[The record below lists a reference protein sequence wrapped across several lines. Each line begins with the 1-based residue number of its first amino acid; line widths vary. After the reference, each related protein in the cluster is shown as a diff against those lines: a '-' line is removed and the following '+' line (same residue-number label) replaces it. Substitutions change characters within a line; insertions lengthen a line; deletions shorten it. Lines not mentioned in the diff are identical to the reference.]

1 LGFLFEFEQFQFR
14 NVLTFIRLD
23 LPHMTYSE
31 ILQNQRDYFKAQHTK
46 TLSARLTALRSF
58 KQMLLENEAK
68 LYAAV
73 QADFGKSEHEAFLT
87 EWAILIKDIDE
98 ALASLKNWTKPQKVR
113 TNLVNWPGKSFTIAE
128 PFGQCLVIG
137 AWNYPIQLSFAP
149 VIAALAA
156 GNTVIL
162 KPSELAAHSANCMAD
177 IVATYFSPK
186 LFTVVQGGVLETSA
200 ILELRFDKIFFTG
213 SPAVGRIVYQ
223 AAAKHLTPVT
233 LELGGKSPAI
243 LTPSANLP
251 VAIKRLVWAKFL
263 NAGQTCIAPD
273 YVFVHESIYEES
285 IALFK
290 STIANNNYNL
300 SSKNYVQIIN
310 ERNLE
315 RLERLIQKEKVTYGG
330 NVDRDTRTIQPTLLR
345 DISLNDPIMQEE
357 IFGPILPL
365 IRYTHFEEVLSYI
378 QDHEKPLSA
387 YLFSNE
393 QAEQNAWLDQ
403 LSFGG
408 GCINDAIMHITNPNL
423 PFGGVG
429 QSGTG
434 SYHGKSGF
442 TTFSHLKSVFK
453 KPNIF
458 EVPLKYPPYTQTKMD
473 WIKRLL
479 KFS

>member
-1 LGFLFEFEQFQFR
+1 MHFS
-14 NVLTFIRLD
+14 D
-23 LPHMTYSE
+23 LLAT
-31 ILQNQRDYFKAQHTK
+31 QRQYFTAQHTK
-46 TLSARLTALRSF
+46 TLAARKSALQRF
-58 KQMLLENEAK
+58 KQLLQENEAK
-68 LYAAV
+68 IYAAV
-73 QADFGKSEHEAFLT
+73 HADFQKSEHEAFLT

-98 ALASLKNWTKPQKVR
+98 ALGALPKWMKAQKVR
-113 TNLVNWPGKSFTIAE
+113 TNLVNLPGKSFMVPE
-128 PFGQCLVIG
+128 PLGVCLVIG

-149 VIAALAA
+149 AIAALAA

-162 KPSELAAHSANCMAD
+162 KPSELAANSAQCMAD
-177 IVATYFSPK
+177 LVSQYFDPQ
-186 LFTVVQGGVLETSA
+186 LFTVVLGGVEETTA
-200 ILELRFDKIFFTG
+200 LLQERFDKIFFTG

-243 LTPSANLP
+243 LTPSADLP
-251 VAIKRLVWAKFL
+251 TAIKRLVWAKFL

-273 YVFVHESIYEES
+273 YVFVHESIYQECLVLLQQE
-285 IALFK
+285 IEKNQYTF
-290 STIANNNYNL
+290 AN
-300 SSKNYVQIIN
+300 KNYVQIIN
-310 ERNLE
+310 ERNLA
-315 RLERLIQKEKVTYGG
+315 RLEQLIQKEKVSYGG
-330 NVDRDTRTIQPTLLR
+330 KVDRNTRTIEPTLLR
-345 DISLNDPIMQEE
+345 DISLEDPIMQEE

-365 IRYTHFEEVLSYI
+365 LPYTHFEVALNYI

-387 YLFSNE
+387 YLFSNNKAE
-393 QAEQNAWLDQ
+393 QAGWLSQ

-434 SYHGKSGF
+434 SYHGKAGF
-442 TTFSHLKSVFK
+442 DTFSHRKSVFE
-453 KPNIF
+453 KPRLF
-458 EVPLKYPPYTQTKMD
+458 EVPLKYPPYTITKMG

>member
-1 LGFLFEFEQFQFR
+1 MHFS
-14 NVLTFIRLD
+14 D
-23 LPHMTYSE
+23 L
-31 ILQNQRDYFKAQHTK
+31 LANQRQYFKAQHTK
-46 TLSARLTALRSF
+46 SLSARQTALRSF

-98 ALASLKNWTKPQKVR
+98 ALGSLKNWTKPQKVR

-162 KPSELAAHSANCMAD
+162 KPSELAANSAQCMAD

-186 LFTVVQGGVLETSA
+186 LFTVVQGGIAETSA
-200 ILELRFDKIFFTG
+200 LLETRFDKIFFTG

-243 LTPSANLP
+243 LTPSANLS

-273 YVFVHESIYEES
+273 YVFIHDSIYEDS
-285 IALFK
+285 IALLK
-290 STIANNNYNL
+290 STIANNNYQL

-310 ERNLE
+310 ERHLE
-315 RLERLIQKEKVTYGG
+315 RLEQLIQKEKVAYGG
-330 NVDRDTRTIQPTLLR
+330 NVDRNTRTIEPTLLR
-345 DISLNDPIMQEE
+345 DISLEDPVMQEE

-365 IRYTHFEEVLSYI
+365 IRYTHFDEVLSYI

-393 QAEQNAWLDQ
+393 QTEQNAWLNR

>member
-1 LGFLFEFEQFQFR
+1 MHFS
-14 NVLTFIRLD
+14 D
-23 LPHMTYSE
+23 LLAT
-31 ILQNQRDYFKAQHTK
+31 QRQYFKAQHTK
-46 TLSARLTALRSF
+46 TLAARKSALQRF
-58 KQMLLENEAK
+58 KQLLQENEAK
-68 LYAAV
+68 IYAAV
-73 QADFGKSEHEAFLT
+73 HADFQKSEHEAFLT

-98 ALASLKNWTKPQKVR
+98 ALGALPKWMKAQKVR
-113 TNLVNWPGKSFTIAE
+113 TNLVNLPGQSYVVPE
-128 PFGQCLVIG
+128 PLGVCLVIG

-149 VIAALAA
+149 AIAALAA

-162 KPSELAAHSANCMAD
+162 KPSELAANSAQCMAE
-177 IVATYFSPK
+177 IVEQYFDPQ
-186 LFTVVQGGVLETSA
+186 LFTVVLGGVAETTA
-200 ILELRFDKIFFTG
+200 LLQERFDKIFFTG

-243 LTPSANLP
+243 LTPSADLP
-251 VAIKRLVWAKFL
+251 TAIKRLVWAKFL

-273 YVFVHESIYEES
+273 YVFVHDSIYLECLGLLQQE
-285 IALFK
+285 IEK
-290 STIANNNYNL
+290 NQYKVGN
-300 SSKNYVQIIN
+300 KNYVQIIN
-310 ERNLE
+310 ERNLA
-315 RLERLIQKEKVTYGG
+315 RLEQLLDKDKITFGGQIDREK
-330 NVDRDTRTIQPTLLR
+330 RTISPTLLK
-345 DISLNDPIMQEE
+345 DVSFDDAIMQEE

-365 IRYTHFEEVLSYI
+365 LPYTNFEDALSYI

-387 YLFSNE
+387 YLFSNDKTE
-393 QAEQNAWLDQ
+393 QAAWLGQ

-434 SYHGKSGF
+434 SYHGKAGF
-442 TTFSHLKSVFK
+442 DTFSHRKSVFK
-453 KPNIF
+453 KPSLF
-458 EVPLKYPPYTQTKMD
+458 EVPLKYPPYTTTKMG

>member
-1 LGFLFEFEQFQFR
+1 MHFS
-14 NVLTFIRLD
+14 D
-23 LPHMTYSE
+23 L
-31 ILQNQRDYFKAQHTK
+31 LANQRQYFKAQHTK
-46 TLSARLTALRSF
+46 PLSARQTALRSF

-98 ALASLKNWTKPQKVR
+98 ALGSLKNWTKPQKVR

-162 KPSELAAHSANCMAD
+162 KPSELAANSAQCMAE
-177 IVATYFSPK
+177 IVAAYFSPK
-186 LFTVVQGGVLETSA
+186 LFTVVQGGVAETTALLS
-200 ILELRFDKIFFTG
+200 ERFDKIFFTG

-273 YVFVHESIYEES
+273 YVFIHDSIYEDS

-290 STIANNNYNL
+290 STITNNNYQL

-310 ERNLE
+310 ERHLE
-315 RLERLIQKEKVTYGG
+315 RLEQLIQKEKVAYGG
-330 NVDRDTRTIQPTLLR
+330 NVDRNTRTIKPTLLR
-345 DISLNDPIMQEE
+345 DISLEDPVMQEE

-365 IRYTHFEEVLSYI
+365 IRYTHFDEVLSYI

-387 YLFSNE
+387 YLFSND
-393 QAEQNAWLDQ
+393 QAEQNAWLNR

-434 SYHGKSGF
+434 SYHGKAGF

>member
-1 LGFLFEFEQFQFR
+1 MHFS
-14 NVLTFIRLD
+14 D
-23 LPHMTYSE
+23 L
-31 ILQNQRDYFKAQHTK
+31 LANQRQYFKDQHTK
-46 TLSARLTALRSF
+46 PLSARQTALRSF
-58 KQMLLENEAK
+58 KQMLLENETK

-73 QADFGKSEHEAFLT
+73 EADFGKSEHEAFLT

-98 ALASLKNWTKPQKVR
+98 ALGSLKNWTKPQKVR

-162 KPSELAAHSANCMAD
+162 KPSELAANSAQCMAD

-186 LFTVVQGGVLETSA
+186 LFTVVQGGIAETSA
-200 ILELRFDKIFFTG
+200 LLETRFDKIFFTG

-243 LTPSANLP
+243 LTPSANLS

-273 YVFVHESIYEES
+273 YVFIHDSIYEDS

-290 STIANNNYNL
+290 STIANNNYQL

-310 ERNLE
+310 ERHLE
-315 RLERLIQKEKVTYGG
+315 RLEQLIQKEKVAFGG
-330 NVDRDTRTIQPTLLR
+330 NVDRNTRTIEPTLLR
-345 DISLNDPIMQEE
+345 DISLEDPVMQEE

-365 IRYTHFEEVLSYI
+365 IRYTHFDEVLSYI

-393 QAEQNAWLDQ
+393 QTEQNAWLNR

>member
-1 LGFLFEFEQFQFR
+1 MHFS
-14 NVLTFIRLD
+14 D
-23 LPHMTYSE
+23 L
-31 ILQNQRDYFKAQHTK
+31 LANQRQYFKAQHTK
-46 TLSARLTALRSF
+46 TLAARKSALQRF
-58 KQMLLENEAK
+58 KQLLLENEAK
-68 LYAAV
+68 IYAAV
-73 QADFGKSEHEAFLT
+73 HADFQKSEHEAFLT

-98 ALASLKNWTKPQKVR
+98 ALGALPKWMKAQRVR
-113 TNLVNWPGKSFTIAE
+113 TNLVNLPGKSYVVPE
-128 PFGQCLVIG
+128 PLGVCLVIG

-149 VIAALAA
+149 AIAALAA

-162 KPSELAAHSANCMAD
+162 KPSELAANSAQCMAEL
-177 IVATYFSPK
+177 VEQYFDPQ
-186 LFTVVQGGVLETSA
+186 LFTVVLGGVAETTA
-200 ILELRFDKIFFTG
+200 LLQERFDKIFFTG

-243 LTPSANLP
+243 LTPSADLP
-251 VAIKRLVWAKFL
+251 TAIKRLVWAKFL

-273 YVFVHESIYEES
+273 YVFVHDSIYLECLGLLQQE
-285 IALFK
+285 IEK
-290 STIANNNYNL
+290 NQYKVGN
-300 SSKNYVQIIN
+300 KNYVQIIN
-310 ERNLE
+310 ERNLA
-315 RLERLIQKEKVTYGG
+315 RLEQLLDKDKIAFGGQIDREK
-330 NVDRDTRTIQPTLLR
+330 RTISPTLLK
-345 DISLNDPIMQEE
+345 DVSFDDAIMQEE

-365 IRYTHFEEVLSYI
+365 LPYTNFEDALSYI

-387 YLFSNE
+387 YLFSNDKTE
-393 QAEQNAWLDQ
+393 QAAWLGQ

-434 SYHGKSGF
+434 SYHGKAGF
-442 TTFSHLKSVFK
+442 DTFSHRKSVFK
-453 KPNIF
+453 KPSLF
-458 EVPLKYPPYTQTKMD
+458 EVPLKYPPYTTTKMG

>member
-1 LGFLFEFEQFQFR
+1 MHFS
-14 NVLTFIRLD
+14 D
-23 LPHMTYSE
+23 L
-31 ILQNQRDYFKAQHTK
+31 LANQRQYFKAQHTK
-46 TLSARLTALRSF
+46 PLSARQTALRSF

-87 EWAILIKDIDE
+87 EWAILIEDIDE
-98 ALASLKNWTKPQKVR
+98 ALGSLKNWTKPQKVR

-162 KPSELAAHSANCMAD
+162 KPSELAANSAQCMAD

-186 LFTVVQGGVLETSA
+186 LFTVVQGGIAETSA
-200 ILELRFDKIFFTG
+200 LLETRFDKIFFTG

-273 YVFVHESIYEES
+273 YVFIHDSIYEDS
-285 IALFK
+285 IALLK
-290 STIANNNYNL
+290 STIANNNYQL

-310 ERNLE
+310 ERHLE
-315 RLERLIQKEKVTYGG
+315 RLEQLIQKENVAYGG
-330 NVDRDTRTIQPTLLR
+330 NVDRNTRTIEPTLLR
-345 DISLNDPIMQEE
+345 DISLEDPVMQEE

-365 IRYTHFEEVLSYI
+365 IRYTHFDEVLSYI

-393 QAEQNAWLDQ
+393 QTEQNAWLNR

>member
-1 LGFLFEFEQFQFR
+1 MHFS
-14 NVLTFIRLD
+14 D
-23 LPHMTYSE
+23 L
-31 ILQNQRDYFKAQHTK
+31 LANQRQYFKAQHTK
-46 TLSARLTALRSF
+46 SLAARKSALQRF
-58 KQMLLENEAK
+58 KQLLQENEAK
-68 LYAAV
+68 IYAAV
-73 QADFGKSEHEAFLT
+73 HADFQKSEHEAFLT

-98 ALASLKNWTKPQKVR
+98 ALGALPKWMKAQKVR
-113 TNLVNWPGKSFTIAE
+113 TNLVNLPGKSYMVPE
-128 PFGQCLVIG
+128 PLGICLVIG

-149 VIAALAA
+149 AIAALAA

-162 KPSELAAHSANCMAD
+162 KPSELAANSAQCMAEL
-177 IVATYFSPK
+177 VEQYFDPQ
-186 LFTVVQGGVLETSA
+186 LFTVVLGGVAETTA
-200 ILELRFDKIFFTG
+200 LLQERFDKIFFTG

-243 LTPSANLP
+243 LTPSADLP
-251 VAIKRLVWAKFL
+251 TAIKRLVWAKFL

-273 YVFVHESIYEES
+273 YVFVHDSIYRECLVLLRQE
-285 IALFK
+285 IEK
-290 STIANNNYNL
+290 NQYKVGN
-300 SSKNYVQIIN
+300 KNYVQIIN
-310 ERNLE
+310 ERNLA
-315 RLERLIQKEKVTYGG
+315 RLEQLLDKDKIAFGGQIDREK
-330 NVDRDTRTIQPTLLR
+330 RTISPTLLKDVR
-345 DISLNDPIMQEE
+345 FDDAIMQEE

-365 IRYTHFEEVLSYI
+365 ISYTQFDTVLGYI

-387 YLFSNE
+387 YLFSNDK
-393 QAEQNAWLDQ
+393 AEQSAWLGQ

-434 SYHGKSGF
+434 SYHGKAGF
-442 TTFSHLKSVFK
+442 DTFSHRKSVFE
-453 KPNIF
+453 KPRLF
-458 EVPLKYPPYTQTKMD
+458 EVPLKYPPYTTTKMG

>member
-1 LGFLFEFEQFQFR
+1 
-14 NVLTFIRLD
+14 
-23 LPHMTYSE
+23 MTYTE
-31 ILQNQRDYFKAQHTK
+31 TLQNQRAYFKAQHTK
-46 TLSARLTALRSF
+46 ALSARQTALRSF

-98 ALASLKNWTKPQKVR
+98 ALDSLKNWTKPQKVR

-162 KPSELAAHSANCMAD
+162 KPSELAANSAQCMAD

-186 LFTVVQGGVLETSA
+186 LFTVVQGGIVETSA
-200 ILELRFDKIFFTG
+200 LLETRFDKIFFTG

-243 LTPSANLP
+243 LTPSANLS
-251 VAIKRLVWAKFL
+251 VAVKRLVWAKFL

-273 YVFVHESIYEES
+273 YVFVHDSIYEES

-290 STIANNNYNL
+290 STIANNDYQL
-300 SSKNYVQIIN
+300 ASKNYVQIIN
-310 ERNLE
+310 ERHLE
-315 RLERLIQKEKVTYGG
+315 RLERLIAKEKVAHGG
-330 NVDRDTRTIQPTLLR
+330 KVDRNTRTIEPTLLR
-345 DISLNDPIMQEE
+345 DIGLEDPVMQEE

-387 YLFSNE
+387 YLFSNN

-434 SYHGKSGF
+434 SYHGKAGF

>member
-1 LGFLFEFEQFQFR
+1 
-14 NVLTFIRLD
+14 
-23 LPHMTYSE
+23 MTYSAL
-31 ILQNQRDYFKAQHTK
+31 LQNQRDYFKAQHTK
-46 TLSARLTALRSF
+46 LLSARQTALRNF

-68 LYAAV
+68 LYTAV

-98 ALASLKNWTKPQKVR
+98 ALGSLKNWTKPQKVR
-113 TNLVNWPGKSFTIAE
+113 TNLFNWPGKSFTIAE

-162 KPSELAAHSANCMAD
+162 KPSELAANSAQCMAD

-186 LFTVVQGGVLETSA
+186 LFTVVQGGIAETSA
-200 ILELRFDKIFFTG
+200 LLEMRFDKIFFTG

-273 YVFVHESIYEES
+273 YVFVHASIYEEC

-290 STIANNNYNL
+290 SSIAKNNYQL
-300 SSKNYVQIIN
+300 ASKNYVQIIN
-310 ERNLE
+310 ERHLE
-315 RLERLIQKEKVTYGG
+315 RLERLIQEEKRAYGG
-330 NVDRDTRTIQPTLLR
+330 KVDRDTRTIEPTLLR
-345 DISLNDPIMQEE
+345 DVSLQDPVMQEE

-387 YLFSNE
+387 YLFSND

-434 SYHGKSGF
+434 SYHGKAGF

-458 EVPLKYPPYTQTKMD
+458 EVPLKYPPYSQTKMD

>member
-1 LGFLFEFEQFQFR
+1 MHFS
-14 NVLTFIRLD
+14 D
-23 LPHMTYSE
+23 L
-31 ILQNQRDYFKAQHTK
+31 LANQRQYFKAQHTK
-46 TLSARLTALRSF
+46 PLSARQTALRSF
-58 KQMLLENEAK
+58 KLMLLENEAK

-98 ALASLKNWTKPQKVR
+98 ALGSLKNWTKPQKVR

-149 VIAALAA
+149 AIAALAA

-162 KPSELAAHSANCMAD
+162 KPSELATNSAQCMAELVAQYFD
-177 IVATYFSPK
+177 PCLFIVV
-186 LFTVVQGGVLETSA
+186 LGGVAETTA
-200 ILELRFDKIFFTG
+200 LLAERFDKIFFTG

-243 LTPSANLP
+243 LTPSANLS

-273 YVFVHESIYEES
+273 YVFIHDSIYEDS

-290 STIANNNYNL
+290 STIVNNNYQL

-315 RLERLIQKEKVTYGG
+315 RLEQLIQKEKVAYGG
-330 NVDRDTRTIQPTLLR
+330 NVDQNTRTIEPTLLR
-345 DISLNDPIMQEE
+345 DISLEDPVMQEE

-365 IRYTHFEEVLSYI
+365 IRYTHFDEVLSYI

-393 QAEQNAWLDQ
+393 QTEQNAWLNR

-434 SYHGKSGF
+434 SYHGKAGF

>member
-1 LGFLFEFEQFQFR
+1 
-14 NVLTFIRLD
+14 
-23 LPHMTYSE
+23 MTYTA
-31 ILQNQRDYFKAQHTK
+31 ILQNQRAYFKAQHTK
-46 TLSARLTALRSF
+46 PLSARQTALRSF
-58 KQMLLENEAK
+58 KQMLLENETQ

-98 ALASLKNWTKPQKVR
+98 ALGSLKNWTKPQKVR

-162 KPSELAAHSANCMAD
+162 KPSELAANSAQCMAD

-186 LFTVVQGGVLETSA
+186 LFTVVQGGIAETSA
-200 ILELRFDKIFFTG
+200 LLETRFDKIFFTG

-273 YVFVHESIYEES
+273 YVFVHASIYEES

-290 STIANNNYNL
+290 SSIANNDYQL
-300 SSKNYVQIIN
+300 ASKNYVQIIN

-315 RLERLIQKEKVTYGG
+315 RLERLIPKEKLAYGG
-330 NVDRDTRTIQPTLLR
+330 KVDRDSRTIEPTLLR
-345 DISLNDPIMQEE
+345 DISLEDPVMQEE

-387 YLFSNE
+387 YLFSND

-434 SYHGKSGF
+434 SYHGKAGF

>member
-1 LGFLFEFEQFQFR
+1 MHFS
-14 NVLTFIRLD
+14 D
-23 LPHMTYSE
+23 LLAT
-31 ILQNQRDYFKAQHTK
+31 QRQYFKAQHTK
-46 TLSARLTALRSF
+46 TLAARKTALQRF
-58 KQMLLENEAK
+58 KQLLQENEAK
-68 LYAAV
+68 IYAAV
-73 QADFGKSEHEAFLT
+73 HADFQKSEHEAFLT

-98 ALASLKNWTKPQKVR
+98 ALGALPKWMKAQKVR
-113 TNLVNWPGKSFTIAE
+113 TNLVNLPGKSYVVPE
-128 PFGQCLVIG
+128 PLGVCLVIG

-149 VIAALAA
+149 AIAALAA

-162 KPSELAAHSANCMAD
+162 KPSELAANSAQCMAEL
-177 IVATYFSPK
+177 VAQYFDPQ
-186 LFTVVQGGVLETSA
+186 LFTVVLGGVAETTA
-200 ILELRFDKIFFTG
+200 LLQERFDKIFFTG

-243 LTPSANLP
+243 LTPSADLP
-251 VAIKRLVWAKFL
+251 TAIKRLVWAKFL

-273 YVFVHESIYEES
+273 YVFVHDSIYRECLVLLRQE
-285 IALFK
+285 IEK
-290 STIANNNYNL
+290 NQYKVGN
-300 SSKNYVQIIN
+300 KNYVQIIN
-310 ERNLE
+310 ERNLA
-315 RLERLIQKEKVTYGG
+315 RLEQLLDKDKIAFGGQIDREK
-330 NVDRDTRTIQPTLLR
+330 RTISPTLLKDVR
-345 DISLNDPIMQEE
+345 FDDAIMQEE

-365 IRYTHFEEVLSYI
+365 ISYTQFDTVLGYI

-387 YLFSNE
+387 YLFSNDK
-393 QAEQNAWLDQ
+393 AEQSAWLGQ

-434 SYHGKSGF
+434 SYHGKAGF
-442 TTFSHLKSVFK
+442 DTFSHRKSVFE
-453 KPNIF
+453 KPRLF
-458 EVPLKYPPYTQTKMD
+458 EVPLKYPPYTTTKMG